1 MMEEKTVDCKEISEL
16 VASTAD
22 ISALEIDSDQYQC
35 LKDEDLIRF
44 FIDKTDEEA
53 FNELVNRH
61 GEKIYR
67 TAYRITRDH
76 NAAEDV
82 LQNVFIILFEKLK
95 NFRHESKFTTWLFRV
110 ASNASYMYLR
120 TSSKVG
126 SNELH
131 LEDITSFDE
140 SGNLKDV
147 YMKDTESIPDENAI
161 TKQTSELIE
170 QAMNELDPKYRDV
183 FHLRDVEGLS
193 NQEVAEIM
201 DLSVAAVKSRILRA
215 RNFMK
220 DKLHG
225 YQLN

>member
-1 MMEEKTVDCKEISEL
+1 MMEEKTVDCKEISDL
-16 VASTAD
+16 VSSTAD
-22 ISALEIDSDQYQC
+22 ISALEIEIDQYQC

-44 FIDKTDEEA
+44 FIDKTDEQA

-76 NAAEDV
+76 SAAEDV

-126 SNELH
+126 NNELH

-161 TKQTSELIE
+161 TKQTAELIE
-170 QAMNELDPKYRDV
+170 EAMSELDPKYKDV
-183 FHLRDVEGLS
+183 FFLRDVEGLS

-220 DKLHG
+220 DKLDG